1 MRIHT
6 PLFCWFAFSSLTEV
20 ELTRMVSFWGVQCDA
35 SIPTHIL
42 EWSAQSSYSACL
54 SPHVVTIILFS
65 LVGVAGK
72 IYSLMNFR
80 HTERCCLL
88 QSACCAS
95 DPKTPSLRVCTK
107 IALPQP
113 SPSQGPPDQRPHL
126 LVLKVTGPNRSCNTL
141 RFMVIPGAVPALASV
156 PSRWRR
162 CSLWSWS
169 LVILIFK
176 VMVRGFS
183 CPGTRSYL
191 QVKIVSVVMA
201 IGQDHL
207 QGHT

>member
-42 EWSAQSSYSACL
+42 EWSAQSSYSTCL

-113 SPSQGPPDQRPHL
+113 SPSPGSLLYHSLRCPVGALPSVYFLCLPSAFPQSPHL
-126 LVLKVTGPNRSCNTL
+126 ISQPGFPVGLTCCSPGFYDNL
-141 RFMVIPGAVPALASV
+141 RFWMSYSFTDLLLIPSV
-156 PSRWRR
+156 WRD
-162 CSLWSWS
+162 
-169 LVILIFK
+169 
-176 VMVRGFS
+176 RGLEYNQ
-183 CPGTRSYL
+183 GTE
-191 QVKIVSVVMA
+191 
-201 IGQDHL
+201 
-207 QGHT
+207 